1 MIAKYN
7 KRAIIITLLSFSVIN
22 LYSQITSIIQNS
34 QNKSILITWESV
46 VKPGVKHKY
55 TCDHTALVY
64 SYLNTIKTSRN
75 SCKSGMVS
83 IG

>member
-7 KRAIIITLLSFSVIN
+7 KRAMIITLLSFSVIN
-22 LYSQITSIIQNS
+22 LYSQITSITQSS

-46 VKPGVKHKY
+46 VNPGVKHKY
-55 TCDHTALVY
+55 ACDPTALVY
-64 SYLNTIKTSRN
+64 NYLHSIKTSRYC
-75 SCKSGMVS
+75 CKSGMIS